1 MLIERINKGLKQSIS
16 KILSIS
22 KQSFLLFFLTVIF
35 TISMYGQDFWIKSR
49 LGNGDIQFLTFG
61 PDSTL
66 YAGVYLP
73 GVPDGYSIHK
83 STDAGISWFQ
93 LNNGLPQHFLMSQ
106 LITDSTTN
114 VFLAADSTLYRIQVS
129 DTVWTKV
136 LSLGSG
142 ELILSAKADSAGDIF
157 IGTYQG
163 TIYRS
168 TNYGNSW
175 LLSYSPT
182 QGEEVTSLAI
192 SRNGNIIASL
202 KTFLGLTWI
211 IHSPD
216 KGINW
221 STISQFAYYFDQLA
235 VSSTSGSILGIENGG
250 VWLFRSTD
258 EGFTWSKRDSALGND
273 RYTSI
278 IFADNGKLFACGAG
292 VFFSTDE
299 GLEWFDITYNL
310 PSSGHSLALGIDGY
324 LYVGTYDNGIWKSSQ
339 RVTAVSEACLSYTPE
354 QFFLNQNY
362 PNPFNPTTKIQY
374 YIQTDTKV
382 HLKVFDI
389 LGREVKTLVNE
400 FQTGGRYSVEFDA
413 SNLASG
419 AYIYQLSRNGIV
431 KSRKMM
437 VIK

>member
-1 MLIERINKGLKQSIS
+1 MLIERINTGLKQSTNR
-16 KILSIS
+16 ILTIS
-22 KQSFLLFFLTVIF
+22 KQWFVLCFLSVIY
-35 TISMYGQDFWIKSR
+35 TISIYGQDFWIKR
-49 LGNGDIQFLTFG
+49 GLGNSDIQFLTLG

-73 GVPDGYSIHK
+73 GVPDGYSIYK
-83 STDAGISWFQ
+83 ATDAGISWLQ
-93 LNNGLPQHFLMSQ
+93 LNNGLPQNFLMSQ
-106 LITDSTTN
+106 LITDSTTDI
-114 VFLAADSTLYRIQVS
+114 FLAADSALYRIRGS

-136 LSLGSG
+136 LSMGSG
-142 ELILSAKADSAGDIF
+142 GLILSATADSTGNIF

-163 TIYRS
+163 TIYKS
-168 TNYGNSW
+168 TNHGDSW
-175 LLSYSPT
+175 QLSYSPA
-182 QGEEVTSLAI
+182 QGEEIRSHAI
-192 SRNGNIIASL
+192 SQSGNIIASL

-211 IHSPD
+211 IHSTD

-221 STISQFAYYFDQLA
+221 STISQFGYYFDQLT
-235 VSSTSGSILGIENGG
+235 VSSTSGSILGIESGG

-273 RYTSI
+273 RFTSI

-310 PSSGHSLALGIDGY
+310 PSSVHSLAIGIDGY

-339 RVTAVSEACLSYTPE
+339 RVTAVSEELVSYTPE
-354 QFFLNQNY
+354 QFFLDQNY

-374 YIQTDTKV
+374 DIPTYTKV
-382 HLKVFDI
+382 QLKVYDI

-400 FQTGGRYSVEFDA
+400 FQNAGRYTLDFST

-419 AYIYQLSRNGIV
+419 VFIYQLYAKGFV
-431 KSRKMM
+431 KSRKMI
-437 VIK
+437 VLK